1 MLSSYKDKQGLA
13 YSILSNEIKNNKI
26 SHAYLF
32 DTNGYCDAYNMI
44 LSFVKEIFCINEEL
58 SVDDK
63 ENICKR
69 IDDGNYSELKIIKP
83 DGMYIKKQQILD
95 LQQDF
100 SRTSVEGVKRIYVIV
115 DADKMKNETTNS
127 MLKFLEEPDNNIVA
141 ILMTNNYNNML
152 PTIISRCQVIK
163 FNSDL
168 VCIKNGFEE
177 EIALN
182 LIYEIE
188 MCGISTVLKIKE
200 LWGNLVDNKDRD
212 LVIRIFD
219 VMINIYYDVIKINS
233 GITDIDYDRY
243 YDKLVYISNK
253 NDRGKLLSKLN
264 YLLEVKDVIK
274 FNVNINLL
282 IDSVI
287 INLGG

>member
-1 MLSSYKDKQGLA
+1 MMTSYKDKQSLA
-13 YSILSNEIKNNKI
+13 YNILSNEIKNNKV

-32 DTNGYCDAYNMI
+32 DVNGYSDAYDFV
-44 LSFVKEIFCINEEL
+44 LSFVKKIFCMNKEISNEL
-58 SVDDK
+58 KD
-63 ENICKR
+63 NLCMR
-69 IDDGNYSELKIIKP
+69 IDDENYSELKVIRP

-100 SRTSVEGVKRIYVIV
+100 SRTSVEGNRRVYIII
-115 DADKMKNETTNS
+115 DADKMRNETTNS

-141 ILMTNNYNNML
+141 ILMTNNYNSML

-168 VCIKNGFEE
+168 FDSLNNLELD
-177 EIALN
+177 IAFN

-188 MCGISTVLKIKE
+188 MNGISAILKLKE
-200 LWGNLVDNKDRD
+200 LWGDLVDNKDRD
-212 LVIRIFD
+212 LIIRIFD
-219 VMINIYYDVIKINS
+219 EMVNIYYDIIKLKS
-233 GITDIDYDRY
+233 GIISVR
-243 YDKLVYISNK
+243 YDKYYNELVNISNI
-253 NDRGKLLSKLN
+253 NDIEKLLLKLN
-264 YLLEVKDVIK
+264 YLLEVKDTIK

-282 IDSVI
+282 VDNII